1 MSTQVIIFSLIGVMV
16 VLVAVAAW
24 LIDARRSKHVAD
36 DDERVE

>member
-1 MSTQVIIFSLIGVMV
+1 MSTQAIIFSLIGVIV

-24 LIDARRSKHVAD
+24 LIDARRNKHVAD